1 MATIIT
7 SIRDLPK
14 EPGIYAMIGGRGRSG
29 DIAYVG
35 KTGNLRRRLDQHL
48 IKRNSSVATGTS
60 AVVLNVDQIKE
71 VRWWLN
77 PEFYDDNICEAA
89 ELIAFDVLQPVLRS
103 RGKSSEK
110 SKKHFKDPDFQE
122 RFTRFFEG
130 EPTGRLV
137 LPSMADL
144 MERVSEL
151 EKYVRE
157 K

>member
-1 MATIIT
+1 
-7 SIRDLPK
+7 
-14 EPGIYAMIGGRGRSG
+14 MIGGRGRSG

-77 PEFYDDNICEAA
+77 PEFYDDNIREAA

-110 SKKHFKDPDFQE
+110 SKKHFEDPDF
-122 RFTRFFEG
+122 
-130 EPTGRLV
+130 
-137 LPSMADL
+137 
-144 MERVSEL
+144 
-151 EKYVRE
+151 
-157 K
+157 